1 MAGLSDHDL
10 MLSVKNGNIDQLAL
24 LFERHHKKLYNLFL
38 GQTRNPHVSEDLVQD
53 VFVRIL
59 KYKHTYRGEGKFT
72 TWMYSIARSAKA
84 DHFRK
89 TKGTDSLDQVKNIPM
104 DDLGTEDQLVK
115 EDANK
120 ILHQA
125 LSRLSEE
132 KKDVL
137 LMSRFRHM
145 KYEQIAEIMQC
156 SVGTVKSRV
165 FWAMKNLSKIYKQ
178 LSGENHEM

>member
-1 MAGLSDHDL
+1 
-10 MLSVKNGNIDQLAL
+10 MLSVKSGDLDKLAL
-24 LFERHHKKLYNLFL
+24 LFERHNKKLYNLFL

-89 TKGTDSLDQVKNIPM
+89 AKGTDSLDQVKNIPM
-104 DDLGTEDQLVK
+104 DDLGPEDQLVK
-115 EDANK
+115 DDANR

-125 LSRLSEE
+125 LSQLSED
-132 KKDVL
+132 KKEVL

-145 KYEQIAEIMQC
+145 KYDEIAEIMQC
-156 SVGTVKSRV
+156 SVGTIKSRV
-165 FWAMKNLSKIYKQ
+165 FWALKDLSKLYKQ
-178 LSGENHEM
+178 LSGENNEV